1 MEIGTFLPHLKIAY
15 RKGADNGLA
24 DLLSRFTAFHKY
36 IKVRDDTAEL
46 PDDLF
51 EYVGDA
57 PLFVR
62 SPTVTGTRYLSG
74 ATYKLYEPR
83 RRADDPDGFWSSSG
97 APEIP
102 GRGMRDRVSAAA
114 GKEDEM
120 FRLESHTHATCALS
134 RNPDRLQQMAL
145 QVGRLVDDLRHDSCP
160 SLTRWLRYIDIF
172 HRVAGRP
179 PSVMLVADG
188 DEFTMRDA

>member
-1 MEIGTFLPHLKIAY
+1 M
-15 RKGADNGLA
+15 
-24 DLLSRFTAFHKY
+24 
-36 IKVRDDTAEL
+36 

-51 EYVGDA
+51 EYVGNA

-62 SPTVTGTRYLSG
+62 SPTVTGKRYLSG

-102 GRGMRDRVSAAA
+102 GRGMRDRVPAAA

-120 FRLESHTHATCALS
+120 FNLEFHTHATCALS

-145 QVGRLVDDLRHDSCP
+145 QVGRLVDAP
-160 SLTRWLRYIDIF
+160 SYEGGGGPG
-172 HRVAGRP
+172 H
-179 PSVMLVADG
+179 S
-188 DEFTMRDA
+188 